1 MFVEFNVNREPAV
14 LPSTR
19 WFVVDDEDGPPRLV
33 YRYKSYSIWCAWQ
46 PVCSI
51 YVLEGLANALNE
63 GYVILSDEIAEELN
77 SDYTSGKE
85 TIRLFLEVLYAVNQA
100 NTQRLTHHFAI
111 LLDAQARR
119 FFNLTNW

>member
-14 LPSTR
+14 LPSAR
-19 WFVVDDEDGPPRLV
+19 WLVVDDEDGPPRLE
-33 YRYKSYSIWCAWQ
+33 YRYKSYFIWCAWQ

-51 YVLEGLANALNE
+51 YVLEGLASALNE

-100 NTQRLTHHFAI
+100 SKQRLTHHFTI

-119 FFNLTNW
+119 FFNLTSW